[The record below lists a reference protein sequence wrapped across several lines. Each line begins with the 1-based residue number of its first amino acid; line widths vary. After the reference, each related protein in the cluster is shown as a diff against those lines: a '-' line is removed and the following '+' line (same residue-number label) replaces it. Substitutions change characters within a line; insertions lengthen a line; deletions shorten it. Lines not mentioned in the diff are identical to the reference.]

1 MRVVACNSGCCAVK
15 HIRDFTKSPNDK
27 ATFEASGHDDDQNT
41 AEPEPYENWAEEI
54 DLLPMPSYSQWYK
67 AGDLFRALVEQIK
80 IRRPAGIITVNLVAE
95 EIGDDSYCCYD
106 CNGCSREEWEKQRP
120 EEKEFN
126 DYQVKSWHPLLDEL
140 GFTKVVTRNSN
151 TDNQIHHYTLVYDE
165 M

>member
-15 HIRDFTKSPNDK
+15 HIRDFTKTPEEK
-27 ATFEASGHDDDQNT
+27 VYYEGSGHDDDQNT
-41 AEPEPYENWAEEI
+41 SEPDPYENWAEEI
-54 DLLPMPSYSQWYK
+54 GLPTSQMNWYK

-95 EIGDDSYCCYD
+95 HLYDEEYCCFD
-106 CNGCSREEWEKQRP
+106 CNGCSREEWEAKDHSD
-120 EEKEFN
+120 EEFN
-126 DYQVKSWHPLLDEL
+126 DRQIRAWQPLLDEL

-151 TDNQIHHYTLVYDE
+151 SENQIHHYTLVYDE